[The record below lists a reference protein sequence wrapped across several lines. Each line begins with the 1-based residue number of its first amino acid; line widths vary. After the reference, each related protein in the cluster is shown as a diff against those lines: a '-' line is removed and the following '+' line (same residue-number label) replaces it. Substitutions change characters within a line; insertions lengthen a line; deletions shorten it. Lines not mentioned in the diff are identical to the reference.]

1 MTDTLFSLDGRVALV
16 TGASSGLG
24 VRFAKVLAK
33 AGAKVAL
40 AARRGDRLVAL
51 AEELQAEGA
60 RALPIELDVSDS
72 AQVARAVEEVE
83 TELGPL
89 RILVNNAGLAK
100 TAPALETTGED
111 WDQVMD
117 VNLRGAWMVAQA
129 AGKAMAEH
137 GEGGSIVNIASIL
150 GLGGTQ
156 GVAAYCA
163 SKAGLINLTRALAG
177 EWARHGIRVNALAPG
192 YIETELNSEWLGS
205 KAGEAIL
212 KRIPQRRFGQAEDL
226 DGPLLLLAGD
236 AGGFMTGSV
245 VVVDGGQSSIIL

>member
-1 MTDTLFSLDGRVALV
+1 MSSSLFSLDGRAALV

-24 VRFAKVLAK
+24 VRFAKVLAR

-51 AEELQAEGA
+51 AEELKAEGA
-60 RALPIELDVSDS
+60 RALPIEVDVSDPG
-72 AQVARAVEEVE
+72 QIERAIEEVE
-83 TELGPL
+83 TELGAL

-100 TAPALETTGED
+100 TSPALEVKGED

-117 VNLRGAWMVAQA
+117 VNLRGAWLVAQA

-137 GEGGSIVNIASIL
+137 GEGGSIINIASIL

-163 SKAGLINLTRALAG
+163 SKGGLINLTRALAG

-192 YIETELNSEWLGS
+192 YIETDLNREWLAS
-205 KAGEAIL
+205 KAGQAIL
-212 KRIPQRRFGQAEDL
+212 KRIPQRRFGQVEDL

-245 VVVDGGQSSIIL
+245 LVVDGGHSSMIL

>member
-100 TAPALETTGED
+100 TAPALETAGED

-245 VVVDGGQSSIIL
+245 LVVDGGQSSIIL

>member
-1 MTDTLFSLDGRVALV
+1 MTDPRFALDGRVALV

-24 VRFAKVLAK
+24 ERFARVLSA

-51 AEELQAEGA
+51 AKELQDQGA
-60 RALPIELDVSDS
+60 RALPVELDVADPQ
-72 AQVARAVEEVE
+72 QVTRCIEEVE
-83 TELGPL
+83 TELGAL
-89 RILVNNAGLAK
+89 RILINNAGIAK
-100 TAPALETTGED
+100 SAAALDTSLED
-111 WDQVMD
+111 WDAVID
-117 VNLRGAWMVAQA
+117 VNLRGAWLCAQA
-129 AGKAMAEH
+129 AGRAMAAH

-156 GVAAYCA
+156 GVPAYCA
-163 SKAGLINLTRALAG
+163 SKAAVLNMTRALAG

-192 YIETELNSEWLGS
+192 YIETDLNRDFLESD
-205 KAGEAIL
+205 AGESL
-212 KRIPQRRFGQAEDL
+212 RKRIPQKRFGQPEDL

-245 VVVDGGQSSIIL
+245 ITVDGGQSAMVL